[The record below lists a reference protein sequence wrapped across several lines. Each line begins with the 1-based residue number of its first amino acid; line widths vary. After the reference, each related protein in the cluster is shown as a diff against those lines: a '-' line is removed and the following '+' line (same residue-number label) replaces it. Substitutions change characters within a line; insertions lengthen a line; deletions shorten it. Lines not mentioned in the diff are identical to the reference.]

1 METLLSFFEAIPD
14 WQKLAWLVAV
24 LVFCWALESLVP
36 LFRFDYRKLRHDA
49 FNLGLL
55 AFNSVLVL
63 PVSLMLGAVI
73 VWSDSNQVG
82 LLYRLDLPLWL
93 ELLLAIMFLDLIA
106 QYGVHYLLHHV
117 NWMWR
122 LHMVHHADTHVDAT
136 TGTRHHFGDLA
147 LRLVAASLAIV
158 VCGIPAI
165 YYLIYRLVTVFFA
178 YFTHANTHLPKAV
191 DRFLSYVFVTPDIHK
206 FHHHY
211 QAPWTDSNFGNVF
224 SFWDRL
230 FGTLVYADI
239 KDIRYGLDIMDDSR
253 DLDFIYL
260 LRAPIDASIG
270 ARLPADPG
278 LETASTAAGKGTP

>member
-1 METLLSFFEAIPD
+1 MENLLNFFNTMPD

-24 LVFCWALESLVP
+24 LFFCWAMESLVP

-49 FNLGLL
+49 FNLGLVV
-55 AFNSVLVL
+55 FNGVLVF
-63 PVSLMLGAVI
+63 PVSLLLGVVS
-73 VWSDSNQVG
+73 VWSESNQFG
-82 LLYRLDLPLWL
+82 LLYLLDLPLWL
-93 ELLLAIMFLDLIA
+93 ELLVAIMFLDLIA

-147 LRLVAASLAIV
+147 FRLIASGLAV
-158 VCGIPAI
+158 VLMGIPAV
-165 YYLIYRLVTVFFA
+165 YYLIYRLITVFFG

-191 DRFLSYVFVTPDIHK
+191 DRLLSYVLVTPDIHK

-224 SFWDRL
+224 SFWDRI
-230 FGTLVYADI
+230 FGTLVYEDT

-253 DLDFIYL
+253 DLDFFYQL
-260 LRAPIDASIG
+260 KAPIDSSIG
-270 ARLPADPG
+270 PRLPP
-278 LETASTAAGKGTP
+278 ASSATAAGTGTP